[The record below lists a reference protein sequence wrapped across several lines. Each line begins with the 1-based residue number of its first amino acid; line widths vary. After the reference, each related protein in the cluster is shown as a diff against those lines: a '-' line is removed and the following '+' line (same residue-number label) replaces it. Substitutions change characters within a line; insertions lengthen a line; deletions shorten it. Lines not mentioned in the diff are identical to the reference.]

1 MRSLNPVT
9 ASRNSAAQ
17 AVLNPPTSNTGGA
30 EKAEGWDLNG
40 RTAASVSVSYEHVV
54 RANGKTK
61 TIPLKRGNGKA
72 AFIDY
77 LTIVF
82 RDSVFKEMAESMGMD
97 KEDMLCAASA
107 WLVDVM
113 GFEIGPEKNGRHGY
127 ARSFLLGTDEC
138 KYGFFAMG
146 GAKVGDTVCFS
157 FSGMGVNAAAS
168 GWEHRLYDFMAEHE
182 TQCHITRID
191 LSHDFL
197 NGEYT
202 CDQAKQQWE
211 ADLYTTYRAK
221 PQAECIGGDWMLD
234 KGTGRTFQIGARGAS
249 KICRVYE
256 KGKEQGDSQSPWVR
270 VEVQMRNRDYLLLPD
285 MLVEPGSYFS
295 GAYPALELLAA
306 KYGETPSRAEVKKKI
321 EEISVEHVI
330 KYASMQCGRAIFMLE
345 EYGMDDK
352 TIKEVL
358 KDGKKEMPRRLKKEA
373 FDCGHLVIRQIHE
386 RRRQIK
392 SERELNELR
401 TKDNAPERMQT
412 PPRPAPVR
420 KYSSMQDFLKEKE
433 RLERMA
439 AKGFS
444 RLIYKAGTEIER
456 EAIRR
461 DRHAWLRIKC
471 HQETGEA
478 RADYVEVLKEYL
490 EELDWARYATPSW
503 LLNPKFT
510 PLPITD
516 SEQPAE

>member
-1 MRSLNPVT
+1 
-9 ASRNSAAQ
+9 
-17 AVLNPPTSNTGGA
+17 
-30 EKAEGWDLNG
+30 
-40 RTAASVSVSYEHVV
+40 
-54 RANGKTK
+54 
-61 TIPLKRGNGKA
+61 
-72 AFIDY
+72 
-77 LTIVF
+77 
-82 RDSVFKEMAESMGMD
+82 MAE
-97 KEDMLCAASA
+97 
-107 WLVDVM
+107 
-113 GFEIGPEKNGRHGY
+113 
-127 ARSFLLGTDEC
+127 
-138 KYGFFAMG
+138 
-146 GAKVGDTVCFS
+146 
-157 FSGMGVNAAAS
+157 
-168 GWEHRLYDFMAEHE
+168 
-182 TQCHITRID
+182 
-191 LSHDFL
+191 
-197 NGEYT
+197 
-202 CDQAKQQWE
+202 WE

-221 PQAECIGGDWMLD
+221 PQAECIGGDWLLD

-285 MLVEPGSYFS
+285 MLVEPGSYFA

-330 KYASMQCGRAIFMLE
+330 KYASMQCGRAIVMLE

-444 RLIYKAGTEIER
+444 RLIYKAETEIER